1 MLFPFWLFLLRF
13 KGISIFEI
21 EVYLLI
27 DKTSFRK
34 EILSCV
40 T

>member
-13 KGISIFEI
+13 KGISIFGI
-21 EVYLLI
+21 EFLI

-40 T
+40 I